1 MLNLNLYSFSKKEN
15 STKQPTLETAKLVQG
30 ILKEPCS
37 IMTPIVR
44 IERLPNDAMPF
55 QYTYAK
61 WVEANRYYFIE
72 DWTWVNGLWEVR
84 MKEDVLATF
93 KTQIG
98 NTTEYVL
105 RTDSTVNFNGDVS
118 DTSYPATTD
127 FVRELSYAPVNPFVT
142 DLTAGCYVVGII
154 SGGTFSGS
162 AHSVGAITYYAM
174 TGSEFDALKEKLF
187 SDDNLITMGLAIL
200 DPSTGDL
207 TPTITD
213 ISLELLK
220 TMYNPYQYIVSCVWF
235 PFAKTVIP
243 QNQRTDVNNIYIGW
257 WEYPI
262 SGSRINAQVVELG
275 GETITLTS
283 HPQSATRGSY
293 LNYAPY
299 TQRTLIGRF
308 GIIPL
313 DTSYLK
319 LTDQIRINY
328 TFDLISGE
336 CRCAIDAR
344 YDTGS
349 AIAYDTLTVRNFL
362 AGVPIQ
368 IAQVGI
374 DYLGTAVSAL
384 NTIPQIMGGAI
395 SGLASGKGAIM
406 GAIAGG
412 ATGIYNTIQS
422 AMPQVETS
430 GSNGS
435 FLSPSLQTCIL
446 NHYYK
451 IVDEDIEHRGRPL
464 CAIRQLNTLT
474 GFILCAE
481 GDIDISCYDNERK
494 EIVRYLTEGFFWE

>member
-1 MLNLNLYSFSKKEN
+1 MLNLNLYSFAKKDN

-37 IMTPIVR
+37 IMTPVVR

-105 RTDSTVNFNGDVS
+105 RTDSTVDFNGEIT
-118 DTSYPATTD
+118 DTTYPATTD
-127 FVRELSYAPVNPFVT
+127 IVSESYSLNNVFTT
-142 DLTAGCYVVGII
+142 DLTVGCYIVGII
-154 SGGTFSGS
+154 SGGQTQ
-162 AHSVGAITYYAM
+162 AVGAISYYAM
-174 TGSEFDALKEKLF
+174 TSSEFGSFKEMLF

-200 DPSTGDL
+200 DPSTGTL

-213 ISLELLK
+213 ISLEVLK
-220 TMYNPYQYIVSCVWF
+220 TMYNPYQYVVSCMWF
-235 PFAKTVIP
+235 PFGKSAIPSSTTVTGIK
-243 QNQRTDVNNIYIGW
+243 IGW
-257 WEYPI
+257 WEYPTLT
-262 SGSRINAQVVELG
+262 GNRLYAQTFELG
-275 GETITLTS
+275 NEQFAITA
-283 HPQSATRGSY
+283 HPQAARGSY

-299 TQRTLIGRF
+299 TRRTIIGRF
-308 GIIPL
+308 GSVPI
-313 DTSYLK
+313 DTTLFSVGNKINISYM
-319 LTDQIRINY
+319 I
-328 TFDLISGE
+328 DLI
-336 CRCAIDAR
+336 
-344 YDTGS
+344 TGQCYCKIS
-349 AIAYDTLTVRNFL
+349 RMDETPATPAEDLIAERNFL
-362 AGVPIQ
+362 IGVPIQ
-368 IAQVGI
+368 IAQVGV

-395 SGLASGKGAIM
+395 SGIASGKGAIM

-412 ATGIYNTIQS
+412 ASGIYNTIQS
-422 AMPQVETS
+422 AMPQVET
-430 GSNGS
+430 GGQNGS
-435 FLSPSLQTCIL
+435 FLAPVNNTHVVEQF
-446 NHYYK
+446 YK
-451 IVDEDIEHRGRPL
+451 IVDEDISHRGRPL
-464 CAIRQLNTLT
+464 CELRQLSTLS
-474 GFILCAE
+474 GYILCAE

>member
-1 MLNLNLYSFSKKEN
+1 MLNLNLYSFAKKDN

-37 IMTPIVR
+37 IMTPVVR

-105 RTDSTVNFNGDVS
+105 RTDSTVDFNGEIT
-118 DTSYPATTD
+118 DTTYPATTD
-127 FVRELSYAPVNPFVT
+127 IVSESYSLNNIFTT
-142 DLTAGCYVVGII
+142 DLTVGCYIVGII
-154 SGGTFSGS
+154 SGGQTQ
-162 AHSVGAITYYAM
+162 AVGAISYYAM
-174 TGSEFDALKEKLF
+174 TSGEFGSFKEKLF

-200 DPSTGDL
+200 DPTTGDL

-220 TMYNPYQYIVSCVWF
+220 TMYNPYQYIVSCMWF
-235 PFAKTVIP
+235 PFGKSAIP
-243 QNQRTDVNNIYIGW
+243 SSTSVTGIKIGW
-257 WEYPI
+257 WEYPTLT
-262 SGSRINAQVVELG
+262 GNRLYAQTFELG
-275 GETITLTS
+275 NEQFAITA
-283 HPQSATRGSY
+283 HPQASRGSY

-299 TQRTLIGRF
+299 TRRTIIGRF
-308 GIIPL
+308 GSIPV
-313 DTSYLK
+313 DTTMFSVGNKINISYM
-319 LTDQIRINY
+319 I
-328 TFDLISGE
+328 DLI
-336 CRCAIDAR
+336 
-344 YDTGS
+344 TGQCYCKIS
-349 AIAYDTLTVRNFL
+349 RRDETPATPAEDLIAERNFL
-362 AGVPIQ
+362 IGVPIQ
-368 IAQVGI
+368 IAQVGT

-384 NTIPQIMGGAI
+384 NTIPQITGGAL
-395 SGLASGKGAIM
+395 SGLVSGTGAVM

-412 ATGIYNTIQS
+412 ASGIYNTLQS

-430 GSNGS
+430 GQNGS
-435 FLSPSLQTCIL
+435 FLAPVNNTHVVEQF
-446 NHYYK
+446 YK

-464 CAIRQLNTLT
+464 CELRQLNTLS
-474 GFILCAE
+474 GYILCAE